1 MRIQP
6 SGKALLV
13 KSAVFLDRDGVLNLS
28 IVRDGHPFPPL
39 QLSEVQ
45 IHQGVIDGVNLLR
58 DNGFEIVVVTNQ
70 PDVARSR
77 SNTEQVK
84 SINQY
89 LGEEIGITHFYTCF
103 HDDEDNC
110 SCRKPKIGLFLQA
123 AMELDLELTSSFM
136 VGDRWRDIEAGQS
149 AGCICYFIDYSYTER
164 KPPLPYFRV
173 ASFFE
178 AAQHM
183 TRNSNDAY
191 F

>member
-1 MRIQP
+1 M
-6 SGKALLV
+6 K
-13 KSAVFLDRDGVLNLS
+13 KAVFLDRDGVLNRSVL
-28 IVRDGHPFPPL
+28 VDGIPRPPTSVGDIEIL
-39 QLSEVQ
+39 T
-45 IHQGVIDGVNLLR
+45 GVIEALQILKNHDLVP
-58 DNGFEIVVVTNQ
+58 VVVTNQ